1 MTQATSKAHLDQE
14 ELSKEDKE
22 KLKTFGEWLSK
33 KETKFIESK
42 GFQKCVDPQLRE
54 KLVQLFTPAV
64 NFTKGVGSSTSTSS
78 LC

>member
-22 KLKTFGEWLSK
+22 NLKTFGEWLSK

-42 GFQKCVDPQLRE
+42 GFQKCMDPQLHE
-54 KLVQLFTPAV
+54 KLVQLFTAV

>member
-54 KLVQLFTPAV
+54 KLVQLFTAV
-64 NFTKGVGSSTSTSS
+64 NFTKGVGSSVSTLS